1 MEHKLI
7 EIIDDIRSI
16 TLEEDLKRIESTLL
30 KNPSYKKLFDSLDSN
45 GGRDFILGMVLT
57 SVTNIRMEIIES
69 LVKKLMDGRIN

>member
-1 MEHKLI
+1 MEHELI

-30 KNPSYKKLFDSLDSN
+30 KNPSYKKLFDML
-45 GGRDFILGMVLT
+45 GAEGKKFILEMVLN
-57 SVTNIRMEIIES
+57 SITNVREEIIIT